1 MVRQNQARR
10 PTWVLHKI
18 VPPAAAAA
26 AVVGLEKVEVVVLG
40 EAEDLAADMDRRKL
54 AEAVAYVRNWE
65 ALEDSRLAVVV
76 GSHHWAMEGCHW
88 SLLDTKA
95 LFAEEK

>member
-10 PTWVLHKI
+10 PTWVLHNI
-18 VPPAAAAA
+18 VPPAA
-26 AVVGLEKVEVVVLG
+26 AVVGLERVEVVVLG